1 LVRLG
6 RTRRSLSQAIGR
18 PTGRRKASSVPSCWL
33 QPFALRTAH
42 ELLRARH
49 LALNATQQITPLFD
63 TQFPVLL
70 TDIAV
75 LNTFALATLPGYL
88 RARWLLP
95 APYADRSAFDTWRSL
110 LHADCS
116 ALFTLRPAMNPFHSL
131 LTPVASLRTQIS
143 PRSPLSS
150 LCQPRTA
157 RVQHFSGLRR
167 PRIATRPTLCARPER
182 ELLRVRCLTSVRF
195 TDRSALRTSIPASNS
210 VVPRPSSCV
219 PCQAQIAPLSILS
232 AGC

>member
-1 LVRLG
+1 LPVCSPATGLAV
-6 RTRRSLSQAIGR
+6 TASTLSDAPQRIFR
-18 PTGRRKASSVPSCWL
+18 PSCWL

-116 ALFTLRPAMNPFHSL
+116 ALFTLRPAMNPFHFPVNTCRLAANTDFSAL
-131 LTPVASLRTQIS
+131 SAQFPVPTADCSRSTLQRSTPISYRYASDALRSPRTRITSRSMLDFRAVHGSLRA
-143 PRSPLSS
+143 P
-150 LCQPRTA
+150 
-157 RVQHFSGLRR
+157 HF
-167 PRIATRPTLCARPER
+167 
-182 ELLRVRCLTSVRF
+182 
-195 TDRSALRTSIPASNS
+195 D
-210 VVPRPSSCV
+210 SCV
-219 PCQAQIAPLSILS
+219 
-232 AGC
+232 